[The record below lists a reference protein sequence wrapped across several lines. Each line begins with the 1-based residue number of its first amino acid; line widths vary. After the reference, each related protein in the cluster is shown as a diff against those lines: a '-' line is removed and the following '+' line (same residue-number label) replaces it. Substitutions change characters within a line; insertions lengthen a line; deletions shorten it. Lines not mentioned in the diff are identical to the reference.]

1 MGMFLYL
8 NMCTIPKYLQSKEF
22 DKIRRD
28 HYLPLKEIAIE
39 TYKQAIQ
46 FSDNP
51 NENFDRFYEVTFNY
65 NTSDVT
71 NNFTLVQGGIS
82 VG

>member
-1 MGMFLYL
+1 MFLYL

-22 DKIRRD
+22 DKIWRD
-28 HYLPLKEIAIE
+28 HYLHLKEISIE
-39 TYKQAIQ
+39 AYKQAIQ
-46 FSDNP
+46 FSANP